1 MTTDPPSSTGLPDGV
16 FGPDAVAGI
25 RGSGERP
32 ATGLP
37 SGYTPAA
44 WAQTSGTWTA
54 GSYAVLA
61 LRISSHRQNPSER
74 AARRA
79 AERIRAALTASC
91 PPEVLFAPCAQGGTV
106 LFPAPMSGGELDI
119 VLERL
124 SAAAEVDLIAA
135 CALAAPA
142 GVPDAAEQAHG
153 LLTLAWRLRYPPRV
167 YRLDDLA
174 LEYQLTRP
182 GPGRRIL
189 GDLLNPLDDHP
200 TLMRTLFVHIG
211 NDLNRRR
218 TAREL
223 GVHVHT
229 VDYRLKRIGELTG
242 FNPCS
247 TRDLWYLRS
256 AMVVRRGTASDDRA
270 PDDTTGAPVD

>member
-1 MTTDPPSSTGLPDGV
+1 MTTDPPSYTGVPNGA
-16 FGPDAVAGI
+16 FGPDAVAEI
-25 RGSGERP
+25 RGPGERP
-32 ATGLP
+32 AAGLP
-37 SGYTPAA
+37 GGGTPAA
-44 WAQTSGTWTA
+44 RTQIPGTWIA
-54 GSYAVLA
+54 GSYTVLA
-61 LRISSHRQNPSER
+61 LRISRYRQNPSER

-79 AERIRAALTASC
+79 AERIRAALTAWC
-91 PPEVLFAPCAQGGTV
+91 PPDVLFTPCTQGGTV
-106 LFPAPMSGGELDI
+106 LFPAPMSGGEIDI
-119 VLERL
+119 MWERL
-124 SAAAEVDLIAA
+124 SAAAEADLIAA

-142 GVPDAAEQAHG
+142 GIPDAAEQAHG

-189 GDLLNPLDDHP
+189 GDLLNPLDAHP
-200 TLMRTLFVHIG
+200 ILMRTLFVHIG

-270 PDDTTGAPVD
+270 PDDTTGAP